1 MWSPSLVPPFSGA
14 LLGIFATI
22 SSQVTRPQ
30 CCTSLL
36 LAFSLRD
43 SPPFGLALQHCFSC
57 SLKKPKQS
65 SCHLYAVWCVTV
77 SQVLCYTYIPRGRS
91 PLDFTAVKVI
101 LLTLGQ
107 FLGCSWT
114 RYARF
119 DTSTMVH
126 LHSTP
131 LLIPY
136 KASTYKRLTLPWPWR
151 SVPHR
156 ESAAPQGGLLPS
168 VMSSALLRL
177 INLPEQ
183 PLPIVRVSYYFF
195 G

>member
-91 PLDFTAVKVI
+91 PLDFTTVNVI
-101 LLTLGQ
+101 
-107 FLGCSWT
+107 
-114 RYARF
+114 Y

-131 LLIPY
+131 LFIPY
-136 KASTYKRLTLPWPWR
+136 IISTYKRLILPWPWR